1 MKKYIKKVWQALLFI
16 SIPISVVIIILSVCA
31 LDSESNIP
39 IIVLSISAAWMLLL
53 TVAND
58 PYRK

>member
-1 MKKYIKKVWQALLFI
+1 MKKYFKKAWQAWLFL
-16 SIPISVVIIILSVCA
+16 SIPLSVLIIILSVCA

-39 IIVLSISAAWMLLL
+39 IIALSISAAWMLLL